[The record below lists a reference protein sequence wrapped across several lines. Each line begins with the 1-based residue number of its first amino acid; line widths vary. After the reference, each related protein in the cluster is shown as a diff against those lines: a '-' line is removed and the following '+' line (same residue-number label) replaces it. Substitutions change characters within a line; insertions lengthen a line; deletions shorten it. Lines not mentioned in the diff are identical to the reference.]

1 MIELK
6 NDALTM
12 FLFHGVVTKHDY
24 EIRNYIRKH
33 LDRDYFYS
41 FLRNALDQGGKALSM
56 DEVVHY
62 YEEGK
67 GYPPKSFA
75 VTFDDGFENNL
86 TVAAPILDNLNIPS
100 IFYLTSGWIENN
112 TMGWIDRLEY
122 CFEETESVALL
133 LPWNKESVYVSTP
146 DEKIELLEQ
155 IRSRIKTSEEINS
168 YDFVSDIFRQ
178 CGLNEPASGSGQL
191 DKKISWDQ
199 INKLL
204 ENDLFSIG
212 GHTVNHPVMAHLKD
226 DDLEFE
232 IGHNI
237 EAILKH
243 TSVEKITHFA
253 YPEGLEYCYSDRV
266 ISALKNHG
274 IKSSPTAIS
283 GYNGKNVELFHLNR
297 FLVT

>member
-155 IRSRIKTSEEINS
+155 I
-168 YDFVSDIFRQ
+168 
-178 CGLNEPASGSGQL
+178 
-191 DKKISWDQ
+191 
-199 INKLL
+199 
-204 ENDLFSIG
+204 
-212 GHTVNHPVMAHLKD
+212 
-226 DDLEFE
+226 
-232 IGHNI
+232 
-237 EAILKH
+237 
-243 TSVEKITHFA
+243 
-253 YPEGLEYCYSDRV
+253 
-266 ISALKNHG
+266 
-274 IKSSPTAIS
+274 
-283 GYNGKNVELFHLNR
+283 
-297 FLVT
+297 